1 MASQDSIIQT
11 ISTIYKEQFDG
22 DPSEIEMSTR
32 LRDLE
37 LDSIDSY
44 ELILSIETELN
55 IDIPEHDYDGFKT
68 VGDVVN
74 YLREKA

>member
-1 MASQDSIIQT
+1 MASQDSIIKI
-11 ISTIYKEQFDG
+11 ISNIYAEQFDG
-22 DPSEIEMSTR
+22 DPADIELSTS
-32 LRDLE
+32 LRDLD

-44 ELILSIETELN
+44 ELILSIESELN
-55 IDIPEHDYDGFKT
+55 VDIPEHDYDSFRT